1 MFRRSEKTWKYYPQ
15 SILALSRE
23 DALYLNHFLI
33 KVRHTK
39 HYINL
44 MEIIDLQ
51 RYRLIRKT
59 NIIQR
64 ILNMDFDKQ
73 KFLFLFNK
81 N

>member
-1 MFRRSEKTWKYYPQ
+1 MLRRNETIWKYYPQ
-15 SILALSRE
+15 SILALSKE
-23 DALYLNHFLI
+23 EALQLKQFLT

-39 HYINL
+39 QYINL

-59 NIIQR
+59 NLIQR
-64 ILNMDFDKQ
+64 LLSMDFDKQ